1 MLVALAEVHAAAASI
16 AQLSASG
23 GMGTSTAGWGLVAVL
38 ASSALAKAVLAW
50 VSGGG
55 RYGLRVGAG
64 LVAMVLCAAG
74 GMAWVTR

>member
-1 MLVALAEVHAAAASI
+1 
-16 AQLSASG
+16 
-23 GMGTSTAGWGLVAVL
+23 
-38 ASSALAKAVLAW
+38 VLAW